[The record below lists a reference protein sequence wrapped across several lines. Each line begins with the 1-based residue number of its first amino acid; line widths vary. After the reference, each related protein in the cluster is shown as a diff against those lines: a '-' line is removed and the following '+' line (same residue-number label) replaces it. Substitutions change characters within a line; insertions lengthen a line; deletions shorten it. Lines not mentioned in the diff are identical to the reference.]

1 MKKLCE
7 SWCDEARAERRG
19 EEADRIQN
27 QKQEPHTKMWGTKT
41 QGRAEQNR
49 TEQKD
54 IDEKTQ
60 KYMDR
65 NARIH
70 TLFAHVQKLQ
80 TDPGVPQTSSLTH
93 HLLSLSACQSSP

>member
-1 MKKLCE
+1 VGNKDAGK
-7 SWCDEARAERRG
+7 S
-19 EEADRIQN
+19 
-27 QKQEPHTKMWGTKT
+27 
-41 QGRAEQNR
+41 RAEQNR

-70 TLFAHVQKLQ
+70 TLFFAHVQKLQ